1 MVNVVEVAPAISV
14 QTVLSK
20 TCHWMVPT
28 FPDKVSVVVDPK
40 QPEAV
45 PFIVPAAE
53 AGAIVIAPETELVMG
68 EEQVLLTTQ

>member
-1 MVNVVEVAPAISV
+1 
-14 QTVLSK
+14 
-20 TCHWMVPT
+20 MVPT

-40 QPEAV
+40 QTEAV
-45 PFIVPAAE
+45 PFIVPATE